1 MEILQIKIDLDGS
14 NPKITRTVLVR
25 DDMSFYDLHSVIQ
38 AAMGWYNCH
47 LHQFHIGQMYRG
59 IIIGHGDEDRDSDF
73 GDWGELEGNEI
84 LLSEYLKAG
93 TKIKYE
99 YDFGD
104 GWFHTIAVQK
114 VLPFDASIKYPALV
128 KGKNACPPEDC
139 GGIGGY
145 YDLIET
151 VNDPKNSESKD
162 MRSWLGLK
170 RGQMFDPLAFDL
182 ETAKKLVARSV

>member
-1 MEILQIKIDLDGS
+1 MQILQIQIDLDGS

-25 DDMSFYDLHSVIQ
+25 NDMSFYGLHLVIQ
-38 AAMGWYNCH
+38 AAMGWDDSH
-47 LHQFHIGQMYRG
+47 LHQFHIDKMYRG
-59 IIIGHGDEDRDSDF
+59 TLIGHGIEGVDTGF
-73 GDWGELEGNEI
+73 GECGELEGSEI
-84 LLSEYLKAG
+84 TLFEYLAVG

-104 GWFHTIAVQK
+104 GWIHTIAVQK
-114 VLPFDASIKYPALV
+114 VLPFDTSIKYPALV

-145 YDLIET
+145 YYLLEA
-151 VNDPKNSESKD
+151 VNDPKNPESKD
-162 MRSWLGLK
+162 MREWLGLK

-182 ETAKKLVARSV
+182 EAAKKLVARSV